1 MDPTNPYI
9 HFLIGFE
16 FINKKCLEAAEE
28 SFNKALSFDDRHYL
42 SWYSTF
48 EGLKTPTFVTPTYG
62 NVEYIIVQCM

>member
-16 FINKKCLEAAEE
+16 LVNKKCLEAAED

-42 SWYSTF
+42 SWYNTRVF
-48 EGLKTPTFVTPTYG
+48 NVVLK
-62 NVEYIIVQCM
+62 